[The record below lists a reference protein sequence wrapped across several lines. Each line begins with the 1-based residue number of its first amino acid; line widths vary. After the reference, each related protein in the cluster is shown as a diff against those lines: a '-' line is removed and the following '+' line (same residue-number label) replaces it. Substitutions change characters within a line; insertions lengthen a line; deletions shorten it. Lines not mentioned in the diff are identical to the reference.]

1 LFNSIFLF
9 LKKHH
14 YFTLFLALFWTIGI
28 FIGCS
33 MPGKDLPS
41 ISVFDHF
48 DKVVHFTFFAIFYI
62 LWYLFFY
69 KIKYIAF
76 TLLFIVFL
84 YGFGI
89 EFYQLNCIE
98 GRSFDVWD
106 GVADTV
112 GGFIAY
118 FIVSFLNKKRLN

>member
-1 LFNSIFLF
+1 MFNTIFLF
-9 LKKHH
+9 LKKHP
-14 YFTLFLALFWTIGI
+14 YITLFLALFWTIGI

-48 DKVVHFTFFAIFYI
+48 DKVVHFTFFAVFYI

-69 KIKYIAF
+69 KIKYIAII
-76 TLLFIVFL
+76 LLFIVFL

-118 FIVSFLNKKRLN
+118 FIVSFLNQKRLN

>member
-1 LFNSIFLF
+1 MFNSIFLF

-41 ISVFDHF
+41 IPVFDHF
-48 DKVVHFTFFAIFYI
+48 DKVVHFTFFAVFYI

-69 KIKYIAF
+69 KLKYIAII
-76 TLLFIVFL
+76 LLFIVFL

-106 GVADTV
+106 GIADTV
-112 GGFIAY
+112 GGIIGY
-118 FIVSFLNKKRLN
+118 FIVSFLNQKRLN

>member
-1 LFNSIFLF
+1 
-9 LKKHH
+9 
-14 YFTLFLALFWTIGI
+14 
-28 FIGCS
+28 